1 MRSPFDPPFDDLPK
15 TIPIF
20 PLSGALLLPDG
31 RLPLNIFEPRYLAMT
46 EDAIAGPRI
55 IGMVQ
60 PLQPDAEEECPEVY
74 PVGCS
79 GRITAFSETDDGRIL
94 ITLSG
99 LCRFVITGEEPL
111 HRGYRRAHAR
121 YDDFRADMD
130 TVDPPEIDR
139 GRLLDGLAKYLE
151 AREIS
156 ADWDSIRDI
165 PADRLITSLAMMCPF
180 DAREKQALLE
190 AADTAARAEILMSL
204 LEMAVLDDAGG
215 ESVRH

>member
-1 MRSPFDPPFDDLPK
+1 MRSPFDPSFDELPK

-46 EDAIAGPRI
+46 EDAIAGPRV

-60 PLQPDAEEECPEVY
+60 PIDADTEAESPKVY
-74 PVGCS
+74 PIGCS
-79 GRITAFSETDDGRIL
+79 GRITAFNETDDGRYL

-111 HRGYRRAHAR
+111 LRGYRRAHAV
-121 YDDFRADMD
+121 YDDYRADMKD
-130 TVDPPEIDR
+130 IEPPEIDR
-139 GRLLDGLAKYLE
+139 GRLLDGLAQYLE

-190 AADTAARAEILMSL
+190 APDTATRAEILMSL
-204 LEMAVLDDAGG
+204 LEMAVLDDAGSA
-215 ESVRH
+215 SVRH